1 MIAKRITLPTFEINA
16 QPQMKWS
23 EMQVRR
29 YPVLDRAGWY
39 KTVSYKWHGCD
50 Y

>member
-16 QPQMKWS
+16 RPQMKFS
-23 EMQVRR
+23 EMNVRR
-29 YPVLDRAGWY
+29 YPVLERAGWY
-39 KTVSYKWHGCD
+39 KTAYYKWNGSD